1 MLWTTHLLDEIESSD
16 DLLILHRGARVAW
29 GKASQFGD
37 DLAISFA
44 RLTGDEALGRGHV
57 REALRPNGGRGF
69 SRELFDIVDLA
80 AKAPPT
86 PPTDSAKEPQP

>member
-1 MLWTTHLLDEIESSD
+1 MRAVDEIESSD
-16 DLLILHRGARVAW
+16 DLLILHSGERVAW

-57 REALRPNGGRGF
+57 REALRPSCGRGF
-69 SRELFDIVDLA
+69 SREIHNIEELA

-86 PPTDSAKEPQP
+86 PPANSSKEPQP